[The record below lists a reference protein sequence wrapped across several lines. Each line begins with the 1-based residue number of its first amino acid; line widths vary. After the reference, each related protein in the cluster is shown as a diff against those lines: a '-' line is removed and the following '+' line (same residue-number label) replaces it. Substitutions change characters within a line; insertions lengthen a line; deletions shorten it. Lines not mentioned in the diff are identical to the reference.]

1 VATSAPTRTALVT
14 GANRGIGL
22 EVCRQLSARGLIVV
36 LTSRDPEAGLRAVAS
51 LGGADAG
58 VVHERL
64 DVADPF
70 SVFECARRL
79 EEAGTHIDIL
89 VNNAAVYPR
98 RGVLEIGEALID
110 EAMDINLLG
119 PWRTARS
126 FMPGMIQRGYGRVVN
141 VSSGND
147 SMSAGLLN
155 PAAYAVSK
163 VGLNALTIKLAEA
176 AGNADVK
183 VNAVCP
189 GWVRTQMGGDAAP
202 RSVQVG
208 AEGVT
213 WAATLPEDGPTGG
226 FFRDGEELPW

>member
-1 VATSAPTRTALVT
+1 MTATRTALVT

-22 EVCRQLSARGLIVV
+22 EVCRQLAAAGVQVI
-36 LTSRDPEAGLRAVAS
+36 LTSRDPEAGLRATAA

-58 VVHERL
+58 ITHQRM

-79 EEAGTHIDIL
+79 DERGIQIDVLI
-89 VNNAAVYPR
+89 NNAAVYPT
-98 RGVLEIGEALID
+98 RGVLELGDALID

-126 FMPGMIQRGYGRVVN
+126 FMPAMIRRGYGRVVN

-147 SMSAGLLN
+147 SMTHGLAN
-155 PAAYAVSK
+155 PPAYSVSK
-163 VGLNALTIKLAEA
+163 VALNALTVKLADA
-176 AGNADVK
+176 VGSVDVK

-189 GWVRTQMGGDAAP
+189 GWVKTEMGGENAP
-202 RSVQVG
+202 RSLEDG
-208 AEGVT
+208 AAGIV
-213 WAATLPEDGPTGG
+213 WAATLDGDGPNGG
-226 FFRDGEELPW
+226 FYRDGQPLPW